1 MERYPATLTTQ
12 QYLESDCYKVATFAF
27 AQTHAMGSLS
37 AKHSIAPTL
46 WELTEEA
53 KMLGCLPVVTF
64 VPRDAALAIMEPVLD
79 AADVRNNQTI
89 SYSAAL

>member
-1 MERYPATLTTQ
+1 MERYPAELTIN

-37 AKHSIAPTL
+37 AKHPIAPTL

-53 KMLGCLPVVTF
+53 KVLGCLPVITF
-64 VPRDAALAIMEPVLD
+64 VPRDAALSIMGPVLD
-79 AADVRNNQTI
+79 TADVPK
-89 SYSAAL
+89 S